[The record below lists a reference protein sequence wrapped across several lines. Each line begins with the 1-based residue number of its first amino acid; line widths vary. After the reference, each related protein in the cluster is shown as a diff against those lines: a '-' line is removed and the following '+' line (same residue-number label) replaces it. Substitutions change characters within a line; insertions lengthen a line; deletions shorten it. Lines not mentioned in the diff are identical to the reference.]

1 MTDDYFIPTTIYG
14 IKRLAKAIKRER
26 GVPHHLALD
35 IAAQKAGY
43 RDYRHAL
50 KVLSS
55 QPPEL

>member
-1 MTDDYFIPTTIYG
+1 MKDDSFIPTTLVG
-14 IKRLAKAIKRER
+14 IKRLAKAIKREHE
-26 GVPHHLALD
+26 VPQHLALD

-43 RDYRHAL
+43 RDYSHAQ

>member
-1 MTDDYFIPTTIYG
+1 MKDDSFIPTTIVG

-26 GVPHHLALD
+26 EVAHRLALD

-43 RDYRHAL
+43 RDYSHAL

-55 QPPEL
+55 QPPEI